1 MCEFTPSRTNPVR
14 SIILPLALV
23 TMSVMG
29 ETDATTFSF
38 LIVDVIMS
46 LVLLVFA

>member
-1 MCEFTPSRTNPVR
+1 
-14 SIILPLALV
+14 
-23 TMSVMG
+23 VMG